1 MEKACVFF
9 SVLLHNNFSKM
20 AWENFGKVSRADSTF
35 LLDSFARCLHTVMY
49 DVETRSAFTEL
60 YFSGELLIL
69 IEDFL
74 LERRVLRNSNDD
86 GDDDKYD
93 TSRENGDSSAKVE
106 EEPKCHEIAHNSGHS
121 SNKESNGAMVKRE
134 SEVVLFNRIVVLN
147 CHNYVIAVG

>member
-9 SVLLHNNFSKM
+9 SVLLHNFSRM

-35 LLDSFARCLHTVMY
+35 LLDSFARCLHTVMS
-49 DVETRSAFTEL
+49 DAETRSAFTEL
-60 YFSGELLIL
+60 YFS
-69 IEDFL
+69 
-74 LERRVLRNSNDD
+74 VRNSNDD
-86 GDDDKYD
+86 GDNDKYD

-121 SNKESNGAMVKRE
+121 SNKESNGAVVKRE